1 MLCVL
6 LLQVSELEEVISGLK
21 QENTALQSQL
31 TYVHCIYSVPYM
43 PVHRIMVAL
52 KKEILQELKRIL
64 HEYFYVNNLK

>member
-31 TYVHCIYSVPYM
+31 KYVYTYM

-64 HEYFYVNNLK
+64 HEYFYVNNRK